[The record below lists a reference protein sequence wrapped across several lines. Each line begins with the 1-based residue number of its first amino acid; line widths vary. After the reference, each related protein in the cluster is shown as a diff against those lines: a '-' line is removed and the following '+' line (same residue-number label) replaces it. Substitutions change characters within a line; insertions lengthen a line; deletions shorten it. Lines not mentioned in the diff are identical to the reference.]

1 MGDKCN
7 TLWKQKG
14 KMEQQL
20 DELEDSLEREKKLYH
35 DMWKAK
41 GKVEG
46 DYKLAYEAV
55 ADLER
60 ANKDLEDKYA
70 RKDSELAALGAKIDD
85 EHLGTARVGKQAKEL
100 LARYDELE
108 DEYKAE
114 YAARTKAEKHKAL
127 LFFNYEELSVKLEE
141 AGGATANQ
149 VELNKKREAEIYK
162 WKHDLEELNAY
173 HEGIITA
180 ARKKNDHAISEMA
193 EQVDYINKMKAR
205 SEKDKDSMR
214 MEYDDAKAALD
225 ALARDKGDAE
235 KKVKQIQFNYNE
247 LYTKYEENYRVLQDF
262 EGMKKKLYVENQ
274 DLVHQLEESESQY
287 ATLHKLKLS
296 LTNQYDDARKM
307 ADEEN
312 RDRAQLLGKFRN
324 LEHDIKT
331 MRAKIDEQA
340 DMKADVQRQYSR
352 AYSEYEMYKAKYE
365 TEGVTRAEELYA
377 ANEKLK
383 VRLDEAE
390 QTIDSMQFK
399 FAGLEKSKQRLEAD
413 YEALH
418 IDYNKIHANV
428 GAAEKKQKNFDK
440 ILAEWKLKIDDLG
453 LEYDN
458 SQKEV
463 RNYTTEHFRIKAC
476 YEENLAAYDA
486 VKRENKN
493 LGDEVKDLL
502 DQIGEGGR
510 NYHEVQKTYKRL
522 ELEREELKA
531 ALEEVEA
538 SYEQENNK
546 WLRGQLEL
554 GQIKQEVERR
564 LADKD
569 EEHANT
575 KKTQLRA
582 FESLQASLWAESR
595 AKQDVYK
602 DKKKLE
608 SDINELEIS
617 YDHANKANADLQK
630 HIKKLHADY
639 KEVHD
644 KWFDQ
649 QKVISDYKEQ
659 YGIAERRGNALYGEL
674 EESKT
679 LLEQSDRARRQA
691 ESDLADAHEQYQK
704 LFSANGLLTVAKR
717 KLEGDLYTLQADL
730 DEMLNEAKH
739 SDEKMKKAIMDAA
752 RLSDE
757 LRTEHE
763 HYQAYYRTYQN
774 LEVSY
779 KELYTRYEENY
790 ANISKTSKHGYA
802 KLEMRVKEL
811 EAALSD
817 ETNRYA
823 DCMKNYRKA
832 ERRIKELG
840 FQYDEDK
847 KNYGRMEELVDKL
860 QVKIKTYKKQIEEAE
875 EIAALNLAKYRKV
888 QQEYEMKRE
897 TSSIT
902 IVRDYQPKFIY

>member
-1 MGDKCN
+1 MG
-7 TLWKQKG
+7 
-14 KMEQQL
+14 
-20 DELEDSLEREKKLYH
+20 
-35 DMWKAK
+35 
-41 GKVEG
+41 
-46 DYKLAYEAV
+46 
-55 ADLER
+55 
-60 ANKDLEDKYA
+60 
-70 RKDSELAALGAKIDD
+70 
-85 EHLGTARVGKQAKEL
+85 
-100 LARYDELE
+100 
-108 DEYKAE
+108 
-114 YAARTKAEKHKAL
+114 
-127 LFFNYEELSVKLEE
+127 
-141 AGGATANQ
+141 
-149 VELNKKREAEIYK
+149 YK

-180 ARKKNDHAISEMA
+180 ARKKNDHAISEMS

-205 SEKDKDSMR
+205 SEKDKEAMR

-225 ALARDKGDAE
+225 NLGRDKSDAE
-235 KKVKQIQFNYNE
+235 KKVKQIQFKYNE

-274 DLVHQLEESESQY
+274 DLVRQLEESESQY

-307 ADEEN
+307 ADDES

-324 LEHDIKT
+324 LEHDIAT
-331 MRAKIDEQA
+331 MRAKIEEQA
-340 DMKADVQRQYSR
+340 DMKADVQRQLSR
-352 AYSEYEMYKAKYE
+352 ANADVQMYKAKYE
-365 TEGVTRAEELYA
+365 SEGIARAEELDA
-377 ANEKLK
+377 ARLKLQA
-383 VRLDEAE
+383 RLDEAE
-390 QTIDSMQFK
+390 QQIDALNFK
-399 FAGLEKSKQRLEAD
+399 NASLEKSKGRLESD
-413 YEALH
+413 LESLH
-418 IDYNKIHANV
+418 VDCNKSSAAAA
-428 GAAEKKQKNFDK
+428 AAEKKQRNFDK
-440 ILAEWKLKIDDLG
+440 IISEWKIKIDDLA

-463 RNYTTEHFRIKAC
+463 RSFSTELFRIKAC
-476 YEENLAAYDA
+476 YEENLAAFDS

-493 LGDEVKDLL
+493 LGDEVKDLM

-510 NYHEVQKTYKRL
+510 NYHEVTKTYKRL
-522 ELEREELKA
+522 EVEKEELAA
-531 ALEEVEA
+531 ALEEAEA
-538 SYEQENNK
+538 ALEQEENK
-546 WLRGQLEL
+546 YLRGQLEL
-554 GQIKQEVERR
+554 SQIR
-564 LADKD
+564 
-569 EEHANT
+569 EEFDNT
-575 KKTQLRA
+575 RKTHTRA
-582 FESLQASLWAESR
+582 MESMQASLEAESK
-595 AKQDVYK
+595 AKAVALK

-617 YDHANKANADLQK
+617 YDHANKANSDLQK

-639 KEVHD
+639 TDTNNRVIE
-644 KWFDQ
+644 Q
-649 QKVISDYKEQ
+649 QRIASEYKEQ
-659 YGIAERRGNALYGEL
+659 YGIAERRGNALHGEL
-674 EESKT
+674 EESRN
-679 LLEQSDRARRQA
+679 LLDQSDRARRQA
-691 ESDLADAHEQYQK
+691 ESDLAEAHDHYQN
-704 LFSANGLLTVAKR
+704 LFSANGLLTVDKR
-717 KLEGDLYTLQADL
+717 KLEGDLYTLHADL

-763 HYQAYYRTYQN
+763 HYQAYYKTYQN

-790 ANISKTSKHGYA
+790 ANISKTSKQGYA

-888 QQEYEMKRE
+888 QQSLEVTQES
-897 TSSIT
+897 TSIT
-902 IVRDYQPKFIY
+902 IVKRSL

>member
-274 DLVHQLEESESQY
+274 DLVSKLEESESQY
-287 ATLHKLKLS
+287 GILHKLHLS
-296 LTNQYDDARKM
+296 LTNQYNDARKM

-324 LEHDIKT
+324 LEHDIST
-331 MRAKIDEQA
+331 MRAKIEEQA

-352 AYSEYEMYKAKYE
+352 AYGEYEMYKAKYE

-377 ANEKLK
+377 AKEKLQ

-390 QTIDSMQFK
+390 QTIDALSFK
-399 FAGLEKSKQRLEAD
+399 YASLEKSKVRLEQD

-691 ESDLADAHEQYQK
+691 ESDLADAHEQYQN

-717 KLEGDLYTLQADL
+717 KLEGDLHTLHADL
-730 DEMLNEAKH
+730 DEMLAEAKH
-739 SDEKMKKAIMDAA
+739 SDEKMKKAQMDAA
-752 RLSDE
+752 RLADE
-757 LRTEHE
+757 LRTEHD
-763 HYQAYYRTYQN
+763 HYQAYHK
-774 LEVSY
+774 SY
-779 KELYTRYEENY
+779 KQLEASYKDLYAKYEENY
-790 ANISKTSKHGYA
+790 ANITKSGKDAYA
-802 KLEMRVKEL
+802 KLELKVKEL
-811 EAALSD
+811 ENSLSD
-817 ETNRYA
+817 ETNKYA

-875 EIAALNLAKYRKV
+875 EVAALNLAKYRKV
-888 QQEYEMKRE
+888 QQNYETKEEYYSVTQVQKR
-897 TSSIT
+897 IH
-902 IVRDYQPKFIY
+902 